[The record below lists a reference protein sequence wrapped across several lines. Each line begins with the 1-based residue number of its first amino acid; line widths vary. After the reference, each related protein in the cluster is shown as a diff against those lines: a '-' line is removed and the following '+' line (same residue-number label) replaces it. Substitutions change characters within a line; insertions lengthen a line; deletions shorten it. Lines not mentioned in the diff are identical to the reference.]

1 MLKRKGKRWLGLLLA
16 VSMLIPGNVT
26 AFVSAEG
33 SAPAANEGVSLVE
46 DAGRRNFSVPSEEKH
61 AYDPFAR
68 LETEEATEAYREQVE
83 IAEDTIIYKQT
94 EKTGL
99 FRSTPR
105 PETDAGELESLGIA
119 VDTAQELNRRKVD
132 SGLFSSTYEV
142 TYEAELD
149 GDVWE
154 TVDSLSRL
162 DGIVDAQPDYVY
174 HTTAIGVPDAT
185 TDPDF
190 DRQWY
195 LSELHAQDTWQ
206 EYAGMGITPGMETVV
221 AVIDTGVDY
230 THPDLQSSMWVNA
243 VEYGGLPGVDD
254 DGNGYVDDIY
264 GVSTVGGTRD
274 HTGDPMDDHGH
285 GTHVAGIIAMTAGN
299 EQGGAGLVYGT
310 KIMAIKAGQAT
321 GSFADT
327 DIAEAIRYAVANGA
341 DVINM
346 SFGGYGHSFL
356 VEEALQDAFGS
367 CVLVASAGND
377 GIPTSDAPPEFLRK
391 ADTYPAGYSYV
402 LGVMASDQNGQLA
415 SFSNWDYYGDLNA
428 EYELI
433 APGVNIFS
441 TLPGGRYAPWS
452 GTSMA
457 APVVSA
463 AAAILRTK
471 YFDKDLY
478 SSRFIMGQLAS
489 ATEDTVT
496 YVDMLEEPHT
506 YAALNI
512 QDSLNNLPKPN
523 LSLKSSYLFDGEDIA
538 AGNDNDGIVDA
549 GETIDLGLVLR
560 NQWGLA
566 TDITVTAD
574 AKSDAGIEN
583 PNVEFITDT
592 IQMEDVG
599 TFSEQDNDFRYDG
612 DYLEGTDNPIR
623 FKIKDDTI
631 NDAHIPINVHVSAR
645 NGFDEEDTAVYG
657 FDFTITFYVQ
667 RGRVLKGRVT
677 EDMTLTKE
685 DYWIIENSLLIPE
698 GVTVNVEPGTQ
709 IQFWSSEPEGP
720 YDEKAM
726 AYIQVEGEFLVNGTE
741 KEPVEMFPSTAFQ
754 DYGVDIRGGVSI
766 YYAAHPES
774 KTVGKTVLRYVN
786 ILNPILN
793 INEGDHLTLVQDPDK
808 IRARG
813 LGGSTIGETTAGTLT
828 VQRLTDSVVRAL
840 RHGENGRF
848 AFYGNAER
856 VLFDGC
862 SIGSGRFYDTQL
874 AYSSPVIMHCAF
886 VGNQAEV
893 GTGLGP
899 ASTVTNPGNSFR
911 SVSHEF
917 SQVYTVNGRKYVL
930 LDYETIFN
938 FPLYHY
944 LSAQAGDSTSSIDQ
958 YPQLWTLFNRLAE
971 RRGGALACFGSEEEW
986 QAVQDT
992 VLKDLSQQI
1001 PAESSAKDVTFGL
1014 TADPQTGE
1022 LGWVDGSTG
1031 YFPEGT
1037 KAGGSAGN
1045 YAPYGRLQVR
1055 SSGFIGKYTNSSVY
1069 PLLLLEYPDS
1079 VPDEAITAPYTT
1091 DDYREALPEWK
1102 EKAFHGNA
1110 VLNRLLN
1117 PDTGTWMKV
1126 QTATETGSTNVHNTD
1141 AFSAT
1146 DNYWGTE
1153 DERLIQSQI
1162 TDFDDY
1168 VQLADIIHTP
1178 WLTLE
1183 SPELEDIYP
1192 FVTKA
1197 YVTDTE
1203 GNPLESVGFQTVQ
1216 IHVEFNRDMD
1226 PFIQPMVSYGPAE
1239 PYTDHVVG
1247 GDWVD
1252 ARHWVG
1258 ETSVKPLIDSGT
1270 QYIRVKGGA
1279 AADDNWLVTGTDWGR
1294 FAFTINNTGVQAM
1307 NLQAEGREEEVRL
1320 SWSQTDYDTL
1330 AGYNLYRADKED
1342 GPFTKLNTTLIPG
1355 TIRDFNDT
1363 DVEAGKDYYYYF
1375 TVVGTDMSESDPS
1388 NTAKATPVDNIK
1400 PVLEHTRVI
1409 RGKYGE
1415 ALSFSATATDNVGVE
1430 YVKVFYRAQGEES
1443 WNTLNLSAGENN
1455 RYFGVIPAGEVSRD
1469 GMEYY
1474 IEVSDGTSVAR
1485 DGSAQAPIRIAIDST
1500 AVIYSVSPSYVDT
1513 AAVAGGVTAILTGV
1527 NFTEDM
1533 ELLVHGKPVEYTFD
1547 SDKQLTF
1554 RIPAGSIGRVDI
1566 KLMRDGEVAA
1576 TLTNAITYEDA
1587 DSEVQ
1592 ILGGSVKARESVRL
1606 PIMVT
1611 ADGELFA
1618 VQLKL
1623 KLNRGLFSDVAFE
1636 KAEETSGAIADY
1648 NTDSAGNVTIV
1659 MSSATAIPTDTPIGY
1674 LVLTA
1679 KDLSD
1684 TTSTP
1689 IQLTEATLNNVNAAS
1704 RVDGSVTV
1712 EPNFTVGGRITYYK
1726 DGTPMAGVT
1735 VRLSNGM
1742 SAVTDEDGRYTITG
1756 VTTGNVRVIPEL
1768 HGMVNDAVTAYDASL
1783 ILQAIVGKTTLSEDQ
1798 QIAANVDGDTELTAM
1813 DAAYI
1818 LQKSVGMIDGDYP
1831 GSGAEWV
1838 FTPSDQ
1844 TVSLTGDNTSLD
1856 FTAYLLGDVNGDWS
1870 AAG

>member
-1 MLKRKGKRWLGLLLA
+1 M
-16 VSMLIPGNVT
+16 
-26 AFVSAEG
+26 
-33 SAPAANEGVSLVE
+33 
-46 DAGRRNFSVPSEEKH
+46 
-61 AYDPFAR
+61 
-68 LETEEATEAYREQVE
+68 
-83 IAEDTIIYKQT
+83 
-94 EKTGL
+94 
-99 FRSTPR
+99 
-105 PETDAGELESLGIA
+105 
-119 VDTAQELNRRKVD
+119 
-132 SGLFSSTYEV
+132 
-142 TYEAELD
+142 
-149 GDVWE
+149 
-154 TVDSLSRL
+154 
-162 DGIVDAQPDYVY
+162 
-174 HTTAIGVPDAT
+174 
-185 TDPDF
+185 
-190 DRQWY
+190 
-195 LSELHAQDTWQ
+195 
-206 EYAGMGITPGMETVV
+206 
-221 AVIDTGVDY
+221 
-230 THPDLQSSMWVNA
+230 
-243 VEYGGLPGVDD
+243 
-254 DGNGYVDDIY
+254 
-264 GVSTVGGTRD
+264 
-274 HTGDPMDDHGH
+274 
-285 GTHVAGIIAMTAGN
+285 
-299 EQGGAGLVYGT
+299 
-310 KIMAIKAGQAT
+310 IM
-321 GSFADT
+321 
-327 DIAEAIRYAVANGA
+327 R
-341 DVINM
+341 
-346 SFGGYGHSFL
+346 
-356 VEEALQDAFGS
+356 
-367 CVLVASAGND
+367 
-377 GIPTSDAPPEFLRK
+377 
-391 ADTYPAGYSYV
+391 
-402 LGVMASDQNGQLA
+402 
-415 SFSNWDYYGDLNA
+415 
-428 EYELI
+428 
-433 APGVNIFS
+433 
-441 TLPGGRYAPWS
+441 
-452 GTSMA
+452 
-457 APVVSA
+457 
-463 AAAILRTK
+463 
-471 YFDKDLY
+471 
-478 SSRFIMGQLAS
+478 
-489 ATEDTVT
+489 TED
-496 YVDMLEEPHT
+496 YH
-506 YAALNI
+506 
-512 QDSLNNLPKPN
+512 
-523 LSLKSSYLFDGEDIA
+523 
-538 AGNDNDGIVDA
+538 
-549 GETIDLGLVLR
+549 
-560 NQWGLA
+560 
-566 TDITVTAD
+566 
-574 AKSDAGIEN
+574 
-583 PNVEFITDT
+583 
-592 IQMEDVG
+592 
-599 TFSEQDNDFRYDG
+599 
-612 DYLEGTDNPIR
+612 
-623 FKIKDDTI
+623 
-631 NDAHIPINVHVSAR
+631 
-645 NGFDEEDTAVYG
+645 
-657 FDFTITFYVQ
+657 
-667 RGRVLKGRVT
+667 
-677 EDMTLTKE
+677 
-685 DYWIIENSLLIPE
+685 
-698 GVTVNVEPGTQ
+698 
-709 IQFWSSEPEGP
+709 
-720 YDEKAM
+720 
-726 AYIQVEGEFLVNGTE
+726 
-741 KEPVEMFPSTAFQ
+741 
-754 DYGVDIRGGVSI
+754 SI
-766 YYAAHPES
+766 YLKNQLLCNNAF
-774 KTVGKTVLRYVN
+774 
-786 ILNPILN
+786 LN
-793 INEGDHLTLVQDPDK
+793 Q
-808 IRARG
+808 
-813 LGGSTIGETTAGTLT
+813 
-828 VQRLTDSVVRAL
+828 
-840 RHGENGRF
+840 
-848 AFYGNAER
+848 
-856 VLFDGC
+856 
-862 SIGSGRFYDTQL
+862 
-874 AYSSPVIMHCAF
+874 
-886 VGNQAEV
+886 
-893 GTGLGP
+893 
-899 ASTVTNPGNSFR
+899 
-911 SVSHEF
+911 
-917 SQVYTVNGRKYVL
+917 
-930 LDYETIFN
+930 
-938 FPLYHY
+938 
-944 LSAQAGDSTSSIDQ
+944 
-958 YPQLWTLFNRLAE
+958 
-971 RRGGALACFGSEEEW
+971 
-986 QAVQDT
+986 
-992 VLKDLSQQI
+992 
-1001 PAESSAKDVTFGL
+1001 
-1014 TADPQTGE
+1014 
-1022 LGWVDGSTG
+1022 
-1031 YFPEGT
+1031 
-1037 KAGGSAGN
+1037 
-1045 YAPYGRLQVR
+1045 
-1055 SSGFIGKYTNSSVY
+1055 
-1069 PLLLLEYPDS
+1069 
-1079 VPDEAITAPYTT
+1079 
-1091 DDYREALPEWK
+1091 
-1102 EKAFHGNA
+1102 
-1110 VLNRLLN
+1110 LLN
-1117 PDTGTWMKV
+1117 ENVDEWMKV
-1126 QTATETGSTNVHNTD
+1126 STRLSTTFS
-1141 AFSAT
+1141 FSAIN
-1146 DNYWGTE
+1146 NYWGTE

-1162 TDFDDY
+1162 TDFDDF
-1168 VQLADIIHTP
+1168 VELADIVHTP

-1197 YVTDTE
+1197 YVTDME

-1226 PFIQPMVSYGPAE
+1226 SLIQPMVSYGPAE

-1258 ETSVKPLIDSGT
+1258 TTSVKPLIDSGT

-1294 FAFTINNTGVQAM
+1294 FAFTIHNTGVQAM

-1342 GPFTKLNTTLIPG
+1342 GPFTKLNTTLIPS
-1355 TIRDFNDT
+1355 TLRDFADT

-1443 WNTLNLSAGENN
+1443 WNTLNLTPGENN

-1554 RIPAGSIGRVDI
+1554 QIPAGSIGRVDI

-1611 ADGELFA
+1611 ADGELLA
-1618 VQLKL
+1618 IQLKL

-1684 TTSTP
+1684 TTSPP

>member
-16 VSMLIPGNVT
+16 VSMLIPGNLT

-33 SAPAANEGVSLVE
+33 SAPAANESVSLVE

-99 FRSTPR
+99 FRLTPR

-119 VDTAQELNRRKVD
+119 VDTAQELNRRKVG

-206 EYAGMGITPGMETVV
+206 EFAADGITPGMETVV

-243 VEYGGLPGVDD
+243 AEYGGLPGVDD

-299 EQGGAGLVYGT
+299 GQGGAGLAYGT

-377 GIPTSDAPPEFLRK
+377 GIPTSDAPDEFLRK

-441 TLPGGRYAPWS
+441 TLPGGQYAPWS

-574 AKSDAGIEN
+574 AKSQGGIEN

-631 NDAHIPINVHVSAR
+631 NDAHIPINIHVSAR

-685 DYWIIENSLLIPE
+685 DYWIIENSLYIPE

-720 YDEKAM
+720 YDEKAI
-726 AYIQVEGEFLVNGTE
+726 AYIQVDGEFLVNGTE

-754 DYGVDIRGGVSI
+754 NYGVNITSTRPEAYQEI
-766 YYAAHPES
+766 YRNGSGTIYMSYA
-774 KTVGKTVLRYVN
+774 N

-793 INEGDHLTLVQDPDK
+793 IEYGDHLNLTQDQDA
-808 IRARG
+808 IEYRY
-813 LGGSTIGETTAGTLT
+813 LN
-828 VQRLTDSVVRAL
+828 
-840 RHGENGRF
+840 NG
-848 AFYGNAER
+848 
-856 VLFDGC
+856 
-862 SIGSGRFYDTQL
+862 
-874 AYSSPVIMHCAF
+874 
-886 VGNQAEV
+886 
-893 GTGLGP
+893 
-899 ASTVTNPGNSFR
+899 TVTNQSGGIGGRLFVKSLCNSTVNGFR
-911 SVSHEF
+911 HPNITPTSPYWSPFIDGTLQTVQFNNCVVRNSSTSLSILNSTFLNNTYKTKNETLATILNDIGIPLDCSRQPEF
-917 SQVYTVNGRKYVL
+917 SQIYTIEGRKYVL
-930 LDYETIFN
+930 AEWKDGLPIDNISSN
-938 FPLYHY
+938 FQQDLRWEFINNWV
-944 LSAQAGDSTSSIDQ
+944 AKKGG
-958 YPQLWTLFNRLAE
+958 TLLCLN
-971 RRGGALACFGSEEEW
+971 SDEEW
-986 QAVQDT
+986 QEIKST
-992 VLKDLSQQI
+992 VLLDDFLLD
-1001 PAESSAKDVTFGL
+1001 DVTGQRSLVHLGL
-1014 TADPQTGE
+1014 QVDRITGE
-1022 LGWVDGSTG
+1022 KSWVDGTD
-1031 YFPEGT
+1031 YFPINDIHLS
-1037 KAGGSAGN
+1037 KFGN
-1045 YAPYGRLQVR
+1045 EYAKFCYINPYD
-1055 SSGFIGKYTNSSVY
+1055 SIESYTTLNSVF
-1069 PLLLLEYPDS
+1069 LLEFPATVS
-1079 VPDEAITAPYTT
+1079 DEMIMRTE
-1091 DDYREALPEWK
+1091 DYHSIYLK
-1102 EKAFHGNA
+1102 NQLLCNNAF
-1110 VLNRLLN
+1110 LNQLLN
-1117 PDTGTWMKV
+1117 ENVDEWMKV
-1126 QTATETGSTNVHNTD
+1126 STRLSTTFS
-1141 AFSAT
+1141 FSAIN
-1146 DNYWGTE
+1146 NYWGTE

-1162 TDFDDY
+1162 TDFDDF
-1168 VQLADIIHTP
+1168 VELADIVHTP

-1197 YVTDTE
+1197 YVTDME
-1203 GNPLESVGFQTVQ
+1203 GSPLESVGFQTVQ
-1216 IHVEFNRDMD
+1216 LHVEFNRDMD
-1226 PFIQPMVSYGPAE
+1226 PDIQPMVSYGPAE

-1279 AADDNWLVTGTDWGR
+1279 AADDNWLTTGTDWGR
-1294 FAFTINNTGVQAM
+1294 FAFTIHNTGVQAM

-1342 GPFTKLNTTLIPG
+1342 GPFTKLNTTLIPS
-1355 TIRDFNDT
+1355 TLRDFTDT

-1474 IEVSDGTSVAR
+1474 IEASDGTSVAR

-1554 RIPAGSIGRVDI
+1554 QIPAGSIGRADI

-1611 ADGELFA
+1611 ADGELLA
-1618 VQLKL
+1618 IQLKL

-1783 ILQAIVGKTTLSEDQ
+1783 ILQAIVGKTTLSGDQ

>member
-1 MLKRKGKRWLGLLLA
+1 MLKKKGKRWLGLLLA

-26 AFVSAEG
+26 SIVSAEG
-33 SAPAANEGVSLVE
+33 IAPAADAGASLTE
-46 DAGRRNFSVPSEEKH
+46 PAGRRNFAIPSDSKH
-61 AYDPFAR
+61 AYDPFAQ
-68 LETEEATEAYREQVE
+68 LENEEATEAYRES
-83 IAEDTIIYKQT
+83 AEAAEGTIVYKQT

-99 FRSTPR
+99 FRPEPR
-105 PETDAGELESLGIA
+105 PETEESELESLGIA

-142 TYEAELD
+142 TYQAALD

-154 TVDSLSRL
+154 TVDALAEV

-195 LSELHAQDTWQ
+195 LSELHMQDIWQ
-206 EYAGMGITPGMETVV
+206 DYAEMGLTPGMETVV

-230 THPDLQSSMWVNA
+230 THPDLIPSMWVNTA
-243 VEYGGLPGVDD
+243 ELNGLPGVDD
-254 DGNGYVDDIY
+254 DGNGYVDDVY
-264 GVSTVGGTRD
+264 GVSTVGGTND

-285 GTHVAGIIAMTAGN
+285 GTHVAGIIAMAAGN
-299 EQGGAGLVYGT
+299 RQGGAGAAYGA

-321 GSFADT
+321 GSFSDT
-327 DIAEAIRYAVANGA
+327 DIAEAIRYAAANGA

-377 GIPTSDAPPEFLRK
+377 GIPTSDAPPEFLQK

-402 LGVMASDQNGQLA
+402 LGVMASDQDGNLA

-428 EYELI
+428 EYELT
-433 APGVNIFS
+433 APGVDIFS
-441 TLPGGRYAPWS
+441 TLPGGQYALWS

-463 AAAILRTK
+463 AAAVLRTQ

-489 ATEDTVT
+489 ATEDAVT
-496 YVDMLEEPHT
+496 YVDAIEESHT

-512 QDSLNNLPKPN
+512 QDSLHNLPKPS

-566 TDITVTAD
+566 GDVTVTAD
-574 AKSDAGIEN
+574 AKSEGGIEN

-592 IQMEDVG
+592 ITMADVG
-599 TFSEQDNDFRYDG
+599 TFSEQDNGFRYDG

-645 NGFDEEDTAVYG
+645 NGFDEEDYTVYG
-657 FDFTITFYVQ
+657 FDFTIDFYVQ

-685 DYWIIENSLLIPE
+685 DYWIIENSLYIPE

-720 YDEKAM
+720 YDEKAI
-726 AYIQVEGEFLVNGTE
+726 AYIQVDGEFYVNGTE
-741 KEPVEMFPSTAFQ
+741 EEPVEMFPSTAFQ
-754 DYGVDIRGGVSI
+754 DYGVDIRGGLMDNL
-766 YYAAHPES
+766 AANLKS
-774 KTVGKTVLRYVN
+774 AAQGTTVLRYAS

-793 INEGDHLTLVQDPDK
+793 INEGDHLTLVQDPDG
-808 IRARG
+808 IRTRR
-813 LGGSTIGETTAGTLT
+813 LSSSTVIESSAGTLT
-828 VQRLTDSVVRAL
+828 VQRLTNSVVRAL
-840 RHGENGRF
+840 RAGEDGHF
-848 AFYGNAER
+848 SFYGNAER

-862 SIGSGRFYDTQL
+862 SMRGAGETSLLWARSTFTQ
-874 AYSSPVIMHCAF
+874 CAF
-886 VGNQAEV
+886 VGNQAEA
-893 GTGLGP
+893 GTGLGA
-899 ASTVTNPGNSFR
+899 ASIVSNPGEPFR
-911 SVSHEF
+911 GVSHEF
-917 SQVYTVNGRKYVL
+917 SEVYTIGDRKYIL
-930 LDYETIFN
+930 IDFGNENN
-938 FPLYHY
+938 FPLFY
-944 LSAQAGDSTSSIDQ
+944 LPYRQSINDTNTGDRT
-958 YPQLWTLFNRLAE
+958 YPQIWKLLDNLAKN
-971 RRGGALACFGSEEEW
+971 RGGTLACFGSEEEW
-986 QAVQDT
+986 QAVQDA
-992 VLKDLSQQI
+992 VL
-1001 PAESSAKDVTFGL
+1001 PAFSGMGRITFGL

-1022 LGWVDGSTG
+1022 LSWVDGSAG

-1037 KAGGSAGN
+1037 QASGSAGS
-1045 YAPYGRLQVR
+1045 YAPYGVLNVY
-1055 SSGFIGKYTNSSVY
+1055 SSGSISISKGTTNSVQT
-1069 PLLLLEYPDS
+1069 LLLLEYPDT
-1079 VPDEAITAPYTT
+1079 VADEVITAPYTT
-1091 DDYREALPEWK
+1091 DEYRAALPEWQ
-1102 EKAFHGNA
+1102 EKAFTGNA
-1110 VLNRLLN
+1110 VLSRLLN
-1117 PDTGTWMKV
+1117 PDTAAWMTV
-1126 QTATETGSTNVHNTD
+1126 QTTTSTDSSAAQNTD
-1141 AFSAT
+1141 SFSAIN
-1146 DNYWGTE
+1146 NYWGTE

-1168 VQLADIIHTP
+1168 VELPDLIHTP
-1178 WLTLE
+1178 WLTLD

-1216 IHVEFNRDMD
+1216 LHVEFNRDMD
-1226 PFIQPMVSYGPAE
+1226 PDVQPMVSYGPAE
-1239 PYTDHVVG
+1239 PYTDHVVS
-1247 GDWVD
+1247 GDWID

-1279 AADDNWLVTGTDWGR
+1279 AADDNWLTTGTDWGR
-1294 FAFTINNTGVQAM
+1294 FAFTIHNTGVQAM
-1307 NLQAEGREEEVRL
+1307 NLQAEGREGEVRL

-1330 AGYNLYRADKED
+1330 AGYNLYRAESAD
-1342 GPFTKLNTTLIPG
+1342 GPFTKLNPTLIPG
-1355 TIRDFNDT
+1355 TIREYTDK

-1388 NTAKATPVDNIK
+1388 NTAAGTPLDNIK
-1400 PVLEHTRVI
+1400 PVLEHTRVT

-1415 ALSFSATATDNVGVE
+1415 ALSFSAAATDNVGVE

-1443 WNTLNLSAGENN
+1443 WSTLNLSAGENG
-1455 RYFGVIPAGEVSRD
+1455 RYFGVIPAGEVSRE

-1474 IEVSDGTSVAR
+1474 IEASDGTSVAR
-1485 DGSAQAPIRIAIDST
+1485 DGSAQQPIRIAIDST

-1513 AAVAGGVTAILTGV
+1513 AEAAGGVTAILTGV

-1533 ELLVHGKPVEYTFD
+1533 DLSVGGKPVEYTFD

-1554 RIPAGSIGRVDI
+1554 EIPAGSIGRVDI
-1566 KLMRDGEVAA
+1566 QLKRDGETAA
-1576 TLTNAITYEDA
+1576 ILTNAITYEDA
-1587 DSEVQ
+1587 KSEVQ
-1592 ILGGSVKARESVRL
+1592 IVGGSVRARESVRL
-1606 PIMVT
+1606 PVTVT
-1611 ADGELFA
+1611 ADGDLFGIS
-1618 VQLKL
+1618 LKL
-1623 KLNRGLFSDVAFE
+1623 TINPALFSGIAFE
-1636 KAEETSGAIADY
+1636 KAEEAAGAYADY
-1648 NTDSAGNVTIV
+1648 NTDAAGHITVV
-1659 MSSATAIPTDTPIGY
+1659 MSSATAIPTDAPIGY

-1689 IQLTEATLNNVNAAS
+1689 IQLTEATLNDVDAAS

-1726 DGTPMAGVT
+1726 DGSPMKGVT
-1735 VRLSNGM
+1735 VKLSNGM

-1756 VTTGNVRVIPEL
+1756 VTTGNVRVTPEL
-1768 HGMVNDAVTAYDASL
+1768 HGMANDAVTAYDAAL
-1783 ILQAIVGKTTLSEDQ
+1783 VLQALVGKAALTEDQ
-1798 QIAANVDGDTELTAM
+1798 QRAANVNGDTELTAM

-1818 LQKSVGMIDGDYP
+1818 LQKSVGIVDGDYP

-1856 FTAYLLGDVNGDWS
+1856 FTGYLLGDVNGDWS

>member
-1 MLKRKGKRWLGLLLA
+1 MLKKKGKRWLGLLLA

-26 AFVSAEG
+26 SIVSAEG
-33 SAPAANEGVSLVE
+33 IAPAADEGASLVE
-46 DAGRRNFSVPSEEKH
+46 DAERRNFSVPSEEKH

-83 IAEDTIIYKQT
+83 VAEDTIIYKQT

-105 PETDAGELESLGIA
+105 PETDASELESLGIA
-119 VDTAQELNRRKVD
+119 VDTAQELNRRKVE

-142 TYEAELD
+142 TYEAALD

-154 TVDSLSRL
+154 TVDSLSQL

-185 TDPDF
+185 TDPEF
-190 DRQWY
+190 DRQWH

-243 VEYGGLPGVDD
+243 AEYGGLPGVDD

-264 GVSTVGGTRD
+264 GVTTVGGTRD

-299 EQGGAGLVYGT
+299 RQGGAGLAYGA

-377 GIPTSDAPPEFLRK
+377 GLPTSDAPPEFLQK

-441 TLPGGRYAPWS
+441 TLPGEQYSSWS

-463 AAAILRTK
+463 AAAILRSK

-496 YVDMLEEPHT
+496 YVNPIDELYFPGRVHT

-574 AKSDAGIEN
+574 AKSEGGIEN
-583 PNVEFITDT
+583 PNVEFLNDT
-592 IQMEDVG
+592 IQMADVG
-599 TFSEQDNDFRYDG
+599 TFSEQDNGFRYDG

-623 FKIKDDTI
+623 FKVKNDTI

-685 DYWIIENSLLIPE
+685 DYWIIENSLYIPE

-720 YDEKAM
+720 YDEKAI
-726 AYIQVEGEFLVNGTE
+726 AYIQVDGEFYVNGTE

-754 DYGVDIRGGVSI
+754 NYGVDIRGGLQNNL
-766 YYAAHPES
+766 AANLKSEAQG
-774 KTVGKTVLRYVN
+774 TTVLRYAS

-793 INEGDHLTLVQDPDK
+793 INEGDHLTLAQDPDV
-808 IRARG
+808 IRARS
-813 LGGSTIGETTAGTLT
+813 LIGSTVGESSASTLT
-828 VQRLTDSVVRAL
+828 AQRLTDSVVRAL
-840 RHGENGRF
+840 RAGTTGRF

-862 SIGSGRFYDTQL
+862 SMRGAGETSLLWARSTFTQ
-874 AYSSPVIMHCAF
+874 CAF
-886 VGNQAEV
+886 VGNQAEA
-893 GTGLGP
+893 GTDLGA
-899 ASTVTNPGNSFR
+899 ASIVSNPGEPFR
-911 SVSHEF
+911 GVSHEF
-917 SQVYTVNGRKYVL
+917 SEVYTIGDRKYIL
-930 LDYETIFN
+930 IDFGNEDN
-938 FPLYHY
+938 FPLFY
-944 LSAQAGDSTSSIDQ
+944 LPYRQSINDTNTGDRTF
-958 YPQLWTLFNRLAE
+958 PQIWKLLDNLAKN
-971 RRGGALACFGSEEEW
+971 RGGTLACFGSEEEW
-986 QAVQDT
+986 QAVQDA
-992 VLKDLSQQI
+992 VL
-1001 PAESSAKDVTFGL
+1001 PAFSGRGGITFGL

-1022 LGWVDGSTG
+1022 LGWVDGSAG

-1037 KAGGSAGN
+1037 KAEGSAGN
-1045 YAPYGRLQVR
+1045 YYPYGVLSVS
-1055 SSGFIGKYTNSSVY
+1055 SSGSISKSTTNPVY
-1069 PLLLLEYPDS
+1069 PRLLLEYPDT
-1079 VPDEAITAPYTT
+1079 VPDEVITAPCTI
-1091 DDYREALPEWK
+1091 DEYREALPEWQ
-1102 EKAFHGNA
+1102 EKAFTGNA
-1110 VLNRLLN
+1110 VLSRLLN
-1117 PDTGTWMKV
+1117 PDTAAWMKV
-1126 QTATETGSTNVHNTD
+1126 QTTTSTDSSAVQNTD
-1141 AFSAT
+1141 SFSAAG
-1146 DNYWGTE
+1146 NYWGTE
-1153 DERLIQSQI
+1153 DERLIQTQI

-1168 VQLADIIHTP
+1168 VELPDFIHTP
-1178 WLTLE
+1178 WLTLD
-1183 SPELEDIYP
+1183 SPELADIYP

-1197 YVTDTE
+1197 YVTDME

-1239 PYTDHVVG
+1239 PYTDHVVN

-1258 ETSVKPLIDSGT
+1258 ATSIKPLIDSGT

-1279 AADDNWLVTGTDWGR
+1279 AADDNWLTTGTDWGR

-1307 NLQAEGREEEVRL
+1307 NLQAEGREDKVLL

-1342 GPFTKLNTTLIPG
+1342 GPFTKLNTTLIPS

-1388 NTAKATPVDNIK
+1388 NTAKATPLDNIR
-1400 PVLEHTRVI
+1400 PTLEHTRVTS
-1409 RGKYGE
+1409 GKYGE

-1443 WNTLNLSAGENN
+1443 WNTLNLTPGENN
-1455 RYFGVIPAGEVSRD
+1455 RYFGVIPAGEVSRE

-1474 IEVSDGTSVAR
+1474 IEASDGTSTAR

-1513 AAVAGGVTAILTGV
+1513 AAVAEGVTAILTGV

-1533 ELLVHGKPVEYTFD
+1533 ELFVGGKPVEYTFD

-1554 RIPAGSIGRVDI
+1554 QIPAGSIGRVDI
-1566 KLMRDGEVAA
+1566 ELKRDGEEAA
-1576 TLTNAITYEDA
+1576 GLANAITYEDA
-1587 DSEVQ
+1587 ASEVQ

-1606 PIMVT
+1606 PITVT
-1611 ADGELFA
+1611 ADGELISIE
-1618 VQLKL
+1618 LKL
-1623 KLNRGLFSDVAFE
+1623 KLNPALFSSITFE
-1636 KAEETSGAIADY
+1636 KAEEASNAIADC
-1648 NTDSAGNVTIV
+1648 NMDSLGNVTIV
-1659 MSSATAIPTDTPIGY
+1659 IASTTAIPTDTPIGY

-1684 TTSTP
+1684 TTSTS
-1689 IQLTEATLNNVNAAS
+1689 IQLTEATLNDVDAAS

-1726 DGTPMAGVT
+1726 DGAPMKGVT

-1756 VTTGNVRVIPEL
+1756 VTTGNVRVTPEL

-1783 ILQAIVGKTTLSEDQ
+1783 VLQALVDKVELTEDQ
-1798 QIAANVDGDTELTAM
+1798 KRAANVNGDMELTAM
-1813 DAAYI
+1813 DASCI
-1818 LQKSVGMIDGDYP
+1818 LQKSVGIIDGNYP
-1831 GSGAEWV
+1831 GSRAEWV

>member
-26 AFVSAEG
+26 AFVSAEE
-33 SAPAANEGVSLVE
+33 SAPAADESVSLVE

-154 TVDSLSRL
+154 AVDSLSRL

-174 HTTAIGVPDAT
+174 HTPAIGVPDAT

-299 EQGGAGLVYGT
+299 EQGGAGLAYGT

-441 TLPGGRYAPWS
+441 SLPGGRYAPWS

-463 AAAILRTK
+463 GAAILPTK

-574 AKSDAGIEN
+574 AKSQSGIEN
-583 PNVEFITDT
+583 PNVEFINDT

-599 TFSEQDNDFRYDG
+599 TFSEQDNGFRYDG

-677 EDMTLTKE
+677 EDMTLTRG
-685 DYWIIENSLLIPE
+685 DYCIIENSL
-698 GVTVNVEPGTQ
+698 
-709 IQFWSSEPEGP
+709 
-720 YDEKAM
+720 
-726 AYIQVEGEFLVNGTE
+726 
-741 KEPVEMFPSTAFQ
+741 
-754 DYGVDIRGGVSI
+754 
-766 YYAAHPES
+766 
-774 KTVGKTVLRYVN
+774 
-786 ILNPILN
+786 
-793 INEGDHLTLVQDPDK
+793 
-808 IRARG
+808 
-813 LGGSTIGETTAGTLT
+813 
-828 VQRLTDSVVRAL
+828 
-840 RHGENGRF
+840 
-848 AFYGNAER
+848 
-856 VLFDGC
+856 
-862 SIGSGRFYDTQL
+862 
-874 AYSSPVIMHCAF
+874 
-886 VGNQAEV
+886 
-893 GTGLGP
+893 
-899 ASTVTNPGNSFR
+899 
-911 SVSHEF
+911 
-917 SQVYTVNGRKYVL
+917 
-930 LDYETIFN
+930 
-938 FPLYHY
+938 
-944 LSAQAGDSTSSIDQ
+944 
-958 YPQLWTLFNRLAE
+958 
-971 RRGGALACFGSEEEW
+971 
-986 QAVQDT
+986 
-992 VLKDLSQQI
+992 
-1001 PAESSAKDVTFGL
+1001 
-1014 TADPQTGE
+1014 
-1022 LGWVDGSTG
+1022 
-1031 YFPEGT
+1031 
-1037 KAGGSAGN
+1037 
-1045 YAPYGRLQVR
+1045 
-1055 SSGFIGKYTNSSVY
+1055 
-1069 PLLLLEYPDS
+1069 
-1079 VPDEAITAPYTT
+1079 
-1091 DDYREALPEWK
+1091 
-1102 EKAFHGNA
+1102 
-1110 VLNRLLN
+1110 
-1117 PDTGTWMKV
+1117 
-1126 QTATETGSTNVHNTD
+1126 
-1141 AFSAT
+1141 
-1146 DNYWGTE
+1146 
-1153 DERLIQSQI
+1153 
-1162 TDFDDY
+1162 
-1168 VQLADIIHTP
+1168 
-1178 WLTLE
+1178 
-1183 SPELEDIYP
+1183 
-1192 FVTKA
+1192 
-1197 YVTDTE
+1197 
-1203 GNPLESVGFQTVQ
+1203 
-1216 IHVEFNRDMD
+1216 
-1226 PFIQPMVSYGPAE
+1226 
-1239 PYTDHVVG
+1239 
-1247 GDWVD
+1247 
-1252 ARHWVG
+1252 
-1258 ETSVKPLIDSGT
+1258 
-1270 QYIRVKGGA
+1270 
-1279 AADDNWLVTGTDWGR
+1279 
-1294 FAFTINNTGVQAM
+1294 
-1307 NLQAEGREEEVRL
+1307 
-1320 SWSQTDYDTL
+1320 
-1330 AGYNLYRADKED
+1330 
-1342 GPFTKLNTTLIPG
+1342 
-1355 TIRDFNDT
+1355 
-1363 DVEAGKDYYYYF
+1363 
-1375 TVVGTDMSESDPS
+1375 
-1388 NTAKATPVDNIK
+1388 
-1400 PVLEHTRVI
+1400 
-1409 RGKYGE
+1409 
-1415 ALSFSATATDNVGVE
+1415 
-1430 YVKVFYRAQGEES
+1430 
-1443 WNTLNLSAGENN
+1443 
-1455 RYFGVIPAGEVSRD
+1455 
-1469 GMEYY
+1469 
-1474 IEVSDGTSVAR
+1474 
-1485 DGSAQAPIRIAIDST
+1485 
-1500 AVIYSVSPSYVDT
+1500 
-1513 AAVAGGVTAILTGV
+1513 
-1527 NFTEDM
+1527 
-1533 ELLVHGKPVEYTFD
+1533 
-1547 SDKQLTF
+1547 
-1554 RIPAGSIGRVDI
+1554 
-1566 KLMRDGEVAA
+1566 
-1576 TLTNAITYEDA
+1576 
-1587 DSEVQ
+1587 
-1592 ILGGSVKARESVRL
+1592 
-1606 PIMVT
+1606 
-1611 ADGELFA
+1611 
-1618 VQLKL
+1618 
-1623 KLNRGLFSDVAFE
+1623 
-1636 KAEETSGAIADY
+1636 
-1648 NTDSAGNVTIV
+1648 
-1659 MSSATAIPTDTPIGY
+1659 
-1674 LVLTA
+1674 
-1679 KDLSD
+1679 
-1684 TTSTP
+1684 
-1689 IQLTEATLNNVNAAS
+1689 
-1704 RVDGSVTV
+1704 
-1712 EPNFTVGGRITYYK
+1712 
-1726 DGTPMAGVT
+1726 
-1735 VRLSNGM
+1735 
-1742 SAVTDEDGRYTITG
+1742 
-1756 VTTGNVRVIPEL
+1756 
-1768 HGMVNDAVTAYDASL
+1768 
-1783 ILQAIVGKTTLSEDQ
+1783 
-1798 QIAANVDGDTELTAM
+1798 
-1813 DAAYI
+1813 
-1818 LQKSVGMIDGDYP
+1818 
-1831 GSGAEWV
+1831 
-1838 FTPSDQ
+1838 
-1844 TVSLTGDNTSLD
+1844 
-1856 FTAYLLGDVNGDWS
+1856 
-1870 AAG
+1870 